1 MNENAGNDQA
11 HPGPFSQEREK
22 GETRPAIPRAEIQA
36 ARKEL
41 ATQAKIVQQAAQELE
56 QLALIDEIPFE
67 EAMVLPLEE
76 VKKRYTAENAR
87 QIEWRREA
95 CIKLLARQ
103 CPATDICDIL
113 KMNHRTVGAIAAQE
127 GQKIATFSNQF
138 ADSLASSAMSD
149 LALAHTKRDGASYK
163 DLSIGA
169 GIKLTHAVNMKMV
182 GAGGGDEASAIELEQ
197 DNPALQSARKF
208 LEARKGKVVP
218 ANEQLMRE

>member
-1 MNENAGNDQA
+1 MSEQPLQPNPPPVIASA
-11 HPGPFSQEREK
+11 
-22 GETRPAIPRAEIQA
+22 AIQA

-41 ATQAKIVQQAAQELE
+41 SNQVKTVVAAAVELE
-56 QLALIDEIPFE
+56 QLALLDEVPFE
-67 EAMVLPLEE
+67 EAMVLLPDE

-103 CPATDICDIL
+103 VAAEDICDIL
-113 KMNHRTVGAIAAQE
+113 KMNHRTVGAIASQE

-149 LALAHTKRDGASYK
+149 LALAHTKRDSASYK

-169 GIKLTHAVNMKMV
+169 GIKLTHSVNMKMV
-182 GAGGGDEASAIELEQ
+182 GAGSAEDVAAVDLESE
-197 DNPALQSARKF
+197 NVALQSARKF
-208 LEARKGKVVP
+208 LEMKKAKVTITD
-218 ANEQLMRE
+218 ETK

>member
-1 MNENAGNDQA
+1 MSELSQTPERDSAG
-11 HPGPFSQEREK
+11 H
-22 GETRPAIPRAEIQA
+22 RPAIPSAELQA

-41 ATQAKIVQQAAQELE
+41 SQQVKATVAAAQELE

-67 EAMVLPLEE
+67 EAMCLAPEE
-76 VKKRYTAENAR
+76 VQKRYTAENAR

-103 CPATDICDIL
+103 MPAIDIADVL
-113 KMNHRTVGAIAAQE
+113 KMNPRTVGAIAAQE

-182 GAGGGDEASAIELEQ
+182 GAGGAEDAAAIELEQ
-197 DNPALQSARKF
+197 DNPALQLARKY
-208 LEARKGKVVP
+208 LEQRKATNSP
-218 ANEQLMRE
+218 DQLSGDSNQKPK